1 LNETQPVTAMIS
13 LQQFK
18 VFKHFHENIFV
29 RKWETRLWGL
39 HTAQKCGAGFE
50 FLFFF
55 LTLLSTVFKILL
67 KRLL

>member
-1 LNETQPVTAMIS
+1 MIS

-18 VFKHFHENIFV
+18 DFKHFHENIFV

-39 HTAQKCGAGFE
+39 YTAQKCGGGFE

-55 LTLLSTVFKILL
+55 SHTAFYSVQNIT
-67 KRLL
+67 